1 MSIGS
6 FVKNIQNIMR
16 GDSGINGDAQR
27 IETMTWMLFLK
38 VYDSKEED
46 WELYDDEYESIIP
59 EELRWRNWAVDN
71 MDGKALTGD
80 DLLDFVNN
88 KLFPSLK
95 NLEINELTEKR
106 KLIVKEVF
114 EDTNQYMKDGILLRK
129 VINVIDEIDFDD
141 AKEKNAFGHIYETI
155 LKSLQSAGNA
165 GEFYTPRAV
174 TDFCA
179 QMIQPK
185 IGDRVADLACG
196 FRVIIVIEANSYVNI
211 RSSRLLPKFKTQKNS
226 GCCAA

>member
-1 MSIGS
+1 MSIGN

-46 WELYDDEYESIIP
+46 WELYNDDYESIIP
-59 EELRWRNWAVDN
+59 EELRWRNWALDN
-71 MDGKALTGD
+71 MDGEALTGD

-88 KLFPSLK
+88 KLFPTLK
-95 NLEINELTEKR
+95 NLKINELTEKR
-106 KLIVKEVF
+106 KIIVKEVF

-179 QMIQPK
+179 QMIQPQ

-196 FRVIIVIEANSYVNI
+196 FRVIIVIEANSYVNT
-211 RSSRLLPKFKTQKNS
+211 RSSRLLPKFKTQKINS
-226 GCCAA
+226 WCAA